1 MFPNVVDQRYQLNGT
16 TPLGPAATFTPA
28 VQDLRTPRS
37 RTWDLGLDY
46 RLNATWSLHAGMLDR
61 QGRNELILD
70 PVLSSPTTGQLLL
83 TASGKSSYLGG
94 EIAMHFSAGDRA
106 DINVSYTRSRAHAD
120 LNTMA
125 NYFDTIMSPVL
136 GRNEYAPA
144 PADAPNRLL
153 ARGRFTPRP
162 KWLVIGILD
171 WRSGLPW
178 SPTSDTLDYVS
189 PRNALR
195 FPAYFRLEAG
205 IERKV
210 KILKFRPWIGVR
222 VWNALD
228 SFLPVDVQSNLGS
241 ASYGTFY
248 NSEYPQIRI
257 IMRFER

>member
-1 MFPNVVDQRYQLNGT
+1 RHAVRRNDGARAPFRNGRAAPGAGADAAPARHHGRQLLQRAASGDDDLSGHRDALGGQKHEARDAPLQRLRRSAA
-16 TPLGPAATFTPA
+16 PHVRRLGPAATFTPA

-46 RLNATWSLHAGMLDR
+46 RFNATWSLHAGMLDR

-136 GRNEYAPA
+136 GRNEY
-144 PADAPNRLL
+144 
-153 ARGRFTPRP
+153 
-162 KWLVIGILD
+162 
-171 WRSGLPW
+171 
-178 SPTSDTLDYVS
+178 
-189 PRNALR
+189 
-195 FPAYFRLEAG
+195 
-205 IERKV
+205 
-210 KILKFRPWIGVR
+210 
-222 VWNALD
+222 
-228 SFLPVDVQSNLGS
+228 
-241 ASYGTFY
+241 
-248 NSEYPQIRI
+248 
-257 IMRFER
+257 